1 MRVDVLYNRGNALLD
16 LDRHAD
22 AIEAYD
28 RVLARMPEHVKA
40 WGNRGRALQSL
51 NRPAEAV
58 PCFEKALSFDK
69 ENADAHFNLALALL
83 STGDYARGFREYE
96 WRWTRTGMAGLVR
109 KPNKPLWLGEYALGH
124 RTILL
129 QAEQGLGDTIQF
141 ARYVPLIARGGAK
154 VVLEVQPELKAQF
167 ANLPGVSSVVARGEP
182 LPAFDVY
189 CPLGSLPLAFKTT
202 PANIPC
208 ELPYLEP
215 HPARTAHWR
224 ERLASVP
231 GKRIALAWAGHAR
244 HINDRNRSIALER
257 LAPLL
262 AIEGASFLS
271 IQRDLREGDA
281 EELARHQNVTHLG
294 SELNDMADTAALLS
308 CVDLTIAV
316 DTSVVHLAGALG
328 RDAWVLL
335 PFAADWRWGITDERS
350 AWYPQLRLFR
360 QSTLGD
366 WDGVVARLRDV
377 LAEFVRA

>member
-1 MRVDVLYNRGNALLD
+1 
-16 LDRHAD
+16 
-22 AIEAYD
+22 
-28 RVLARMPEHVKA
+28 
-40 WGNRGRALQSL
+40 
-51 NRPAEAV
+51 
-58 PCFEKALSFDK
+58 
-69 ENADAHFNLALALL
+69 
-83 STGDYARGFREYE
+83 
-96 WRWTRTGMAGLVR
+96 
-109 KPNKPLWLGEYALGH
+109 
-124 RTILL
+124 
-129 QAEQGLGDTIQF
+129 LGDTIQF

-271 IQRDLREGDA
+271 IQRDLRDGDA
-281 EELARHQNVTHLG
+281 EELARHSNVTHLG
-294 SELNDMADTAALLS
+294 SELHDMAETAALLS